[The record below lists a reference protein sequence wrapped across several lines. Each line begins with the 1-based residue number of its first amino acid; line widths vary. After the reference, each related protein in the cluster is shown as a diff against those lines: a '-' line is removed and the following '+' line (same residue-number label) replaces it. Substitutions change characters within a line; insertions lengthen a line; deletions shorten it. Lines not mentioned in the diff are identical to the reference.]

1 MTEQTTR
8 DYTQEVID
16 RQARETAAREA
27 MAGLIVGALAAQK
40 SPDELSSLR
49 VKEWRLVSGTQTEV
63 LIGRPDG
70 VTVSITIKATEE

>member
-8 DYTQEVID
+8 DYAQEVID

-70 VTVSITIKATEE
+70 VTVSITIKATED